1 MHTLE
6 SSLLTYAL
14 NALWQ
19 IPLIFAAA
27 WVAARASRRAGPAF
41 QHALWTTAL
50 FAEVFLPAISARPAQ
65 ILQAILRALPFRH
78 AGVPQTEHIT
88 ITMGTPHAAVGFHL
102 PPALLTTAAL
112 LYLTALAFFAI
123 RLAIGLHQT
132 ASLRRRAQPVDLTG
146 HARQS
151 IHRYAQLF
159 AVPHALVAASAE
171 IASPITLGIRRPTL
185 LLPAQLDATLL
196 PEDLDAV
203 LAHEFAH
210 MRRRDFAKNL
220 LYQLLS
226 LPIAFHPILWL
237 TRSRMA
243 ETRELLCDAL
253 AANAVAGRQRY
264 ARSLL
269 RLATQFASRPHAI
282 PTPHAIGIFDAHPFK
297 NFERRIMNLT
307 HHHLELRGAARFAFT
322 ALAVA
327 LIGGACTSA
336 LAFRQQVAAPQT
348 QTTTAPAN
356 VNIGPAPSDVGPS
369 DVKVSGAPSDVGPS
383 NAKIVPDQIG
393 AGPSNVRIISDQIG
407 AGPSNVD
414 IATAPAGVGPSAI
427 VIGVPHPENAQPKSS
442 FKVEIPDPV
451 GPNSVVKVLTPTT
464 VQTTQTTTQTN
475 TQTSAVTAVQIRA
488 SDMAG
493 NRDKFVE
500 PVYPPDAKAARLQG
514 SVVLDAVIGKDGII
528 ENLKVVSGPPEL
540 TRSAVDA
547 VRQWTYKPYLLN
559 GDPVAVETTI
569 TVTYALGSSPA
580 TPAPQSMNSSA
591 PSTQTATAPG
601 QPMHIGGDVQRPIL
615 IHQAEPEYSQQA
627 KIAKFSGTVRLS
639 LVVEANGRPTHIRVV
654 KGVGMGLDEKAVEAV
669 RQYQFKPATLAGRA
683 VPVDLYIDVNF
694 QML

>member
-1 MHTLE
+1 MQTLPLASAE
-6 SSLLTYAL
+6 SFLLTYAF

-27 WVAARASRRAGPAF
+27 WLAARASRRAGPAF
-41 QHALWTTAL
+41 HHALWTAAL
-50 FAEVFLPAISARPAQ
+50 FAEILLPAVSARPFQTA
-65 ILQAILRALPFRH
+65 LQWLASWRNPN
-78 AGVPQTEHIT
+78 VPQTATIT
-88 ITMGTPHAAVGFHL
+88 ITMTAPHPAPGFHL
-102 PPALLTTAAL
+102 PPALLTAAL
-112 LYLTALAFFAI
+112 VLYLAAFVFFAA

-132 ASLRRRAQPVDLTG
+132 VSLRRRAQPLALTG
-146 HARQS
+146 HALQS
-151 IHRYAQLF
+151 VHRYAQLF
-159 AVPHALVAASAE
+159 AVRNAHIAASAE
-171 IASPITLGIRRPTL
+171 IAIPITLGIRRPTL
-185 LLPAQLDATLL
+185 LLPAHLDTTLL
-196 PEDLDAV
+196 PEDLDAI

-226 LPIAFHPILWL
+226 LPIAFHPVLWL
-237 TRSRMA
+237 TRSRMS

-269 RLATQFASRPHAI
+269 RLATQFAASPHATS
-282 PTPHAIGIFDAHPFK
+282 TPQAIGIFDTHPFK

-307 HHHLELRGAARFAFT
+307 QSSIELRGAARFAPA
-322 ALAVA
+322 ALSLL
-327 LIGGACTSA
+327 LIGGASTAA
-336 LAFRQQVAAPQT
+336 LAYRQQIAAPQT
-348 QTTTAPAN
+348 QTTTAP
-356 VNIGPAPSDVGPS
+356 SD
-369 DVKVSGAPSDVGPS
+369 
-383 NAKIVPDQIG
+383 AKIIPDQANTTPG
-393 AGPSNVRIISDQIG
+393 
-407 AGPSNVD
+407 NVD

-427 VIGVPHPENAQPKSS
+427 VIGVPHSANAQPKSS
-442 FKVEIPDPV
+442 FKVDIPDPV

-475 TQTSAVTAVQIRA
+475 TQTNAVTAVQIRA

-500 PVYPPDAKAARLQG
+500 PVYPPDAKTARIQG
-514 SVVLDAVIGKDGII
+514 SVVLDAVIGKDGMI

-569 TVTYALGSSPA
+569 TVTYALASSAA

-591 PSTQTATAPG
+591 PSAQIATAPG
-601 QPMHIGGDVQRPIL
+601 QPTHIGGDVQRPIL

-627 KIAKFSGTVRLS
+627 KAAKFSGTVRLS
-639 LVVEANGRPTHIRVV
+639 LVVEANGRPTHVRVV

-669 RQYQFKPATLAGRA
+669 RQYQFKPATLAGKP
-683 VPVDLYIDVNF
+683 VPVDLYVDVNF